1 MKSHKS
7 MTLRQVGIYL
17 GVSSLLTT
25 TILIGDSCNQAWG
38 LELPFLTQFQ
48 EVYTSL
54 KSRISSYETEFNQA
68 LGQSYGEI
76 NAEIT
81 RQLNQ
86 AVDSTIGSL
95 GIPDPLESGEKIK
108 EVIRSQNPDMTQP
121 NTNTQAENAELSWH
135 GQYTLGQSQSILG
148 VDGQRVQAQ
157 EADLTNN
164 ALSTSST
171 NADNAQS
178 DIVTQDILKKMAI
191 QNLQNV
197 VISKAIHGETQKQTR
212 ALAAANV
219 NLVDISKN
227 ISSQSRKEDAQSR
240 AVAMQLLEA
249 GAYNDAFWER
259 Q

>member
-7 MTLRQVGIYL
+7 MTLCPVVISL

-38 LELPFLTQFQ
+38 LELTFLTQFQ
-48 EVYTSL
+48 QVYTSL
-54 KSRISSYETEFNQA
+54 KSRISSYQTEFNQA
-68 LGQSYGEI
+68 LGQIYGEM
-76 NAEIT
+76 NGEII

-86 AVDSTIGSL
+86 GVDSTIGSL

-108 EVIRSQNPDMTQP
+108 EVIRSQKLDITQP
-121 NTNTQAENAELSWH
+121 NSNTQAENAELSWH
-135 GQYTLGQSQSILG
+135 RQYTLGQSQSTLG

-178 DIVTQDILKKMAI
+178 DIVTQDILKKIAI

-197 VISKAIHGETQKQTR
+197 VISKAIHSETQKQTR